1 MNEPQ
6 ESPEPQEQ
14 GASMGVEVTCHSAIF
29 SIVGEELTLLVR
41 ERNEGPFRFHWELP
55 GVNPTHSEDLA
66 FTALRAVA
74 PPLPLSPV
82 LHMQQLGAYGA
93 PNRDPR
99 HQSVAV
105 VYWGVTRHGDIQT
118 TSSNLHPIPI
128 GSWASE
134 EFRFAFDHQLIATD
148 ALTALRQAMNNTSAA
163 TQLCEAHFTM
173 SELQHVYEIIFD
185 KKISA
190 GNFHRKISNT
200 PGFIIPTD
208 QQIQEPNKK
217 GRPAQHFESTE
228 IVAISPPFQF
238 QATPPE

>member
-29 SIVGEELTLLVR
+29 SIVGEELTLLLR

-55 GVNPTHSEDLA
+55 GVTPTHSEDLA

-82 LHMQQLGAYGA
+82 LHMQQLGAYGT

-105 VYWGVTRHGDIQT
+105 VYWGVTRHGDI
-118 TSSNLHPIPI
+118 
-128 GSWASE
+128 
-134 EFRFAFDHQLIATD
+134 
-148 ALTALRQAMNNTSAA
+148 
-163 TQLCEAHFTM
+163 
-173 SELQHVYEIIFD
+173 
-185 KKISA
+185 
-190 GNFHRKISNT
+190 
-200 PGFIIPTD
+200 
-208 QQIQEPNKK
+208 
-217 GRPAQHFESTE
+217 
-228 IVAISPPFQF
+228 
-238 QATPPE
+238 

>member
-14 GASMGVEVTCHSAIF
+14 GVSRGVEVTCHSAIF
-29 SIVGEELTLLVR
+29 SIVGEELTLLLR

-55 GVNPTHSEDLA
+55 GVTPTHSEDLA

-105 VYWGVTRHGDIQT
+105 VYWGVTRQGDIQT

-128 GSWASE
+128 GSWAS
-134 EFRFAFDHQLIATD
+134 
-148 ALTALRQAMNNTSAA
+148 
-163 TQLCEAHFTM
+163 
-173 SELQHVYEIIFD
+173 
-185 KKISA
+185 
-190 GNFHRKISNT
+190 
-200 PGFIIPTD
+200 
-208 QQIQEPNKK
+208 
-217 GRPAQHFESTE
+217 
-228 IVAISPPFQF
+228 
-238 QATPPE
+238 